1 MGTAGILTEMPL
13 RAAPSRSDA
22 GRAVAQLEGVSPEIR
37 GCGILDGRG
46 EVLAASGSD
55 PRRWG
60 DPTRE
65 LIAAADAAGAEP
77 ASHVHVASG
86 DGEVFCV
93 RHRGLTAVAVAE
105 RFALSSLVFAD
116 LRAALRDLTG
126 A

>member
-1 MGTAGILTEMPL
+1 MPRGT
-13 RAAPSRSDA
+13 APSRSDA
-22 GRAVAQLEGVSPEIR
+22 GRAVAHIEGISPEIR

-60 DPTRE
+60 AATRE
-65 LIAAADAAGAEP
+65 LVAAADAAGAEP
-77 ASHVHVASG
+77 VSHVHVASG

-105 RFALSSLVFAD
+105 RFVLSSLVFAD
-116 LRAALRDLTG
+116 LRAALRELGG